1 MKGLIF
7 VIREIIIKL
16 ADRVDISADEAAVSM
31 NEIMSGEATTS
42 QIAAFLTALRMK
54 GETLEEITGCARVMR
69 DKADRVHL
77 SKDAIDIV
85 GTGGDG
91 ANTFNISTCSAF
103 VVAASGLPVAKH
115 GNRSASSK
123 CGSAD
128 VFESLGVNITL
139 TAEQAMECFS
149 ETNICFMFAPVYHK
163 SMKYV
168 GAARKEIGLRTIFNF
183 LGPLANPAFAPYQLL
198 GVCDEKL
205 AEPLAGVLQNLGV
218 KGALSVHSHD
228 HLDEISISAPTTVV
242 ELKDGKI
249 SKYII
254 HPEDFGFGK
263 SSIDD
268 IRGGGSAENA
278 DIILKIFSGE
288 KGAKRDIV
296 VMNSGAALYIA
307 GYVKSIKDGIKLAG
321 ETIDSGAA
329 MRKLLD
335 YKTATL
341 RFLEGAS

>member
-1 MKGLIF
+1 M
-7 VIREIIIKL
+7 IRDIIIKL
-16 ADRVDISADEAAVSM
+16 ADRIDISADEAAISM

-69 DKADRVHL
+69 DKAEKVCL

-103 VVAASGLPVAKH
+103 VAAAAGLPVAKH

-128 VFESLGVNITL
+128 VLESLGVNITL
-139 TAEQAMECFS
+139 TAEQAMECFNQ
-149 ETNICFMFAPVYHK
+149 TNICFMFAPVFHK

-168 GAARKEIGLRTIFNF
+168 APARKEIGLRTIFNF

-205 AEPLAGVLQNLGV
+205 VEPLAGVLLNLGV
-218 KGALSVHSHD
+218 KGVLSVHSHD

-242 ELKDGKI
+242 EVKDGKL

-254 HPEDFGFGK
+254 HPEDFGFDK
-263 SSIDD
+263 STIDD
-268 IRGGGSAENA
+268 IRGGGAEENA
-278 DIILKIFSGE
+278 NIVGRIFSGE

-296 VMNSGAALYIA
+296 LMNSGAALYIA
-307 GYVKSIKDGIKLAG
+307 GKVNSIMDGIKLAG
-321 ETIDSGAA
+321 ETLDSGAA
-329 MRKLLD
+329 MNKLTE
-335 YKTATL
+335 YINATQK
-341 RFLEGAS
+341 FLEAAK